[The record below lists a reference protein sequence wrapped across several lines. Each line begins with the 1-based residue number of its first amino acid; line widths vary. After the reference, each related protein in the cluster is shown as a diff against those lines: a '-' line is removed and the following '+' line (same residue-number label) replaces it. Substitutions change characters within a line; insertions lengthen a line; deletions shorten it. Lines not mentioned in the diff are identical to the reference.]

1 MQVSFSA
8 VEMLTLAQPA
18 WISSVNCWGLRP
30 DPPCS
35 AWGMPAA
42 SWICLTRSAS
52 GGGAERDRPWAL
64 PSAGAKTSIPVRS
77 MKSMATASGWVSA
90 TASEPMPS
98 STPVIDSISPSTSA
112 PWERASAATP
122 MGWPGVSSPGGAGV
136 DAVFQAGDR
145 FDLAFDLGAVGTG
158 LGDHLDGLAE
168 VLLDGQ
174 GGCVEEYAVPAA
186 S

>member
-35 AWGMPAA
+35 ACGMPVA

-52 GGGAERDRPWAL
+52 R
-64 PSAGAKTSIPVRS
+64 
-77 MKSMATASGWVSA
+77 
-90 TASEPMPS
+90 
-98 STPVIDSISPSTSA
+98 
-112 PWERASAATP
+112 
-122 MGWPGVSSPGGAGV
+122 GGAGGV
-136 DAVFQAGDR
+136 GRVVDVAAPVGVGGGGRTVSTVGVADRRGKDVDSGSFDEIDGDGKRLGFGDGVGADAVFHAGDR